1 MNPVQD
7 ADPQSHEGFGEI
19 DHLLS
24 LRRDGEAGHRQV
36 RFLLRDTNRQSGLA
50 TRTNITVG
58 TTSDAG
64 VLSMVRYRE
73 EEEDQGLNEQMRQRF
88 RKWRRRRE
96 EVRRFQIDRWSVR
109 KTSEKERN
117 EINIKERRRSSAQV

>member
-1 MNPVQD
+1 M
-7 ADPQSHEGFGEI
+7 
-19 DHLLS
+19 
-24 LRRDGEAGHRQV
+24 
-36 RFLLRDTNRQSGLA
+36 
-50 TRTNITVG
+50 
-58 TTSDAG
+58 
-64 VLSMVRYRE
+64 LSMVRYRE
-73 EEEDQGLNEQMRQRF
+73 EEEDQGLNEQMRQRI

>member
-1 MNPVQD
+1 M
-7 ADPQSHEGFGEI
+7 
-19 DHLLS
+19 
-24 LRRDGEAGHRQV
+24 
-36 RFLLRDTNRQSGLA
+36 
-50 TRTNITVG
+50 
-58 TTSDAG
+58 
-64 VLSMVRYRE
+64 LSMVRYRQ
-73 EEEDQGLNEQMRQRF
+73 EEEDQGLNEQMRQRI